1 MSFTRRRIDLK
12 FTLGAGSFG
21 EGGNSVEITGLRC
34 SANIVKA
41 GGAALSSLSLTVWGM
56 TLDQMNKLTVLNVL
70 QYTEAGPNT
79 VTVSAGDDTGVS
91 VAFQG
96 NITESWAD
104 LHAAPD
110 ASFHVAA
117 FNGVLDATKPAD
129 ATSYRGD
136 VDVATILSQIAGQMD
151 PPRTFENSGVSVQLR
166 DPYLPGTLLDQAK
179 AAATAAN
186 IYMLLDDE
194 VLAIW
199 PKDGTRN
206 LDVAT
211 LSPETG
217 LVGYPAFSQN
227 NINVRSLYNPTV
239 AIGGK
244 VKVKSSL
251 EQANGQFVVAK
262 VTHSL
267 DSEMPGGQWFTD
279 LECGLPGQD
288 APVATGSP
296 G

>member
-41 GGAALSSLSLTVWGM
+41 GQAAMSSLSLTVWGM
-56 TLDQMNKLTVLNVL
+56 TLDQMNKLTVLNTL
-70 QYTEAGPNT
+70 QYTNGVPNMIT
-79 VTVSAGDDTGVS
+79 VLAGDDTGVS
-91 VAFQG
+91 VAFRG
-96 NITESWAD
+96 NIKEAWAD

-117 FNGVLDATKPAD
+117 LNGGYDSIKPAD

-136 VDVATILSQIAGQMD
+136 VNITTILKDLGGRMD
-151 PPRTFENSGVSVQLR
+151 PPRKLEDNGVSVILR
-166 DPYLPGTLLDQAK
+166 DQYLAGTLVEQARI
-179 AAATAAN
+179 AAEAAHVN
-186 IYMLLDDE
+186 MYLDDTDL
-194 VLAIW
+194 LAIW
-199 PKDGTRN
+199 PQNGERK
-206 LDVAT
+206 LAPVT

-227 NINVRSLYNPTV
+227 NVILRTLYSKTAAIAGPIN
-239 AIGGK
+239 
-244 VKVKSSL
+244 VKSSL
-251 EQANGQFVVAK
+251 AQANGHFVAAK
-262 VTHSL
+262 ITHSL

-279 LECGLPGQD
+279 LECGIPGQD
-288 APVATGSP
+288 APIAGGSL
-296 G
+296 

>member
-1 MSFTRRRIDLK
+1 MSFARRRIELK
-12 FTLGAGSFG
+12 FTLGTGSFG
-21 EGGNSVEITGLRC
+21 DGNSVTLSGLRC
-34 SANIVKA
+34 SANITKA
-41 GGAALSSLSLTVWGM
+41 GGAALSSLDLTVYGM

-70 QYTEAGPNT
+70 QYTEGAPNT
-79 VTVSAGDDTGVS
+79 VTVSAGDDQQLS
-91 VAFQG
+91 VCFQG
-96 NITESWAD
+96 NITEAWAD
-104 LHAAPD
+104 ANGAPD
-110 ASFHVAA
+110 VKFHVAA
-117 FNGVLDATKPAD
+117 YNGVLDATKPAD
-129 ATSYRGD
+129 VTSYKGE
-136 VDVATILSQIAGQMD
+136 VDVATILSAIAGQMD

-186 IYMLLDDE
+186 IYMLLDDD

-211 LSPETG
+211 ISPETG

-227 NINVRSLYNPTV
+227 NINLRTLYNPNV

-251 EQANGQFVVAK
+251 EQANGSFVVAK
-262 VTHSL
+262 VTHNL
-267 DSEMPGGQWFTD
+267 DAETPGGAWFTA

-288 APVATGSP
+288 APVATGAP
-296 G
+296 